1 MIFASGAVHLP
12 PNSKEVMGILR
23 LKSGLVS
30 FLSVLAILFSV
41 SVFAQHE
48 GENHGTGGE
57 EPAGEHKAEGMNP
70 GLILME
76 HILDKHEFH
85 FADINGTSIS
95 IPLPIILYSPER
107 GFSAFM
113 SSNFHHG
120 HQDYN
125 GYRVMLDHETGEEN
139 IVAVT
144 NGQVDESITV
154 YDFSMTRNV
163 VQMLLSLALL
173 LWIMLSIAK
182 KYARNGHKVAPSG
195 MQNAVEPVITFIRDD
210 VAKPNLGRRYAK
222 FMPYLLTVFFFILIN
237 NLTGLIPGAA
247 NVTGNITVTFLL
259 GLISLVL
266 ILFNTNSHFWGHIFN
281 PPVPGFV
288 KPILMIVEFLGVFIK
303 PIALII
309 RLFANMVAG
318 HMIIGCLILM
328 IFIFAE
334 LAPAAGLAFSPVSVL
349 FTVFIYAIE
358 LLVAFIQAYI
368 FTNLTA
374 VFIGL
379 SMEGEQFREEGAT
392 AHHH

>member
-1 MIFASGAVHLP
+1 
-12 PNSKEVMGILR
+12 MGIFR
-23 LKSGLVS
+23 LKSVLVA
-30 FLSVLAILFSV
+30 VLAGLAIMFSLN
-41 SVFAQHE
+41 VFAQHE
-48 GENHGTGGE
+48 GENHDEDGHAAGNHEAGTE
-57 EPAGEHKAEGMNP
+57 EAMNP

-95 IPLPIILYSPER
+95 IPLPVILYSPER
-107 GFSAFM
+107 GVSAFM

-120 HQDYN
+120 HEDYK
-125 GYRVMLDHETGEEN
+125 GYRLTLDHETGKET
-139 IVAVT
+139 IVPVGADGQIDPAV
-144 NGQVDESITV
+144 TV

-163 VQMLLSLALL
+163 VQMLLSLLL
-173 LWIMLSIAK
+173 LVWIMLAVAK
-182 KYARNGHKVAPSG
+182 KAAKNGSKVAPSG

-210 VAKPNLGRRYAK
+210 VARPNLGRRYAK

-266 ILFNTNSHFWGHIFN
+266 ILFNTNSHFWAHIFN

-379 SMEGEQFREEGAT
+379 SMEGEQFREEGAP
-392 AHHH
+392 AHH

>member
-1 MIFASGAVHLP
+1 
-12 PNSKEVMGILR
+12 MGIKR
-23 LKSGLVS
+23 FKSVLV
-30 FLSVLAILFSV
+30 SVLAGLAIMLSIN
-41 SVFAQHE
+41 VFAQHE
-48 GENHGTGGE
+48 GEDHAAGGHEATGE
-57 EPAGEHKAEGMNP
+57 EKMNP

-76 HILDKHEFH
+76 HILDNHEFH
-85 FADINGTSIS
+85 ITDYNGHPVS
-95 IPLPIILYSPER
+95 IPLPVILYSPER
-107 GFSAFM
+107 GLSTFM
-113 SSNFHHG
+113 SSHFHHG
-120 HQDYN
+120 KEDYK
-125 GYRVMLDHETGEEN
+125 GYRLTLDHETGKET
-139 IVAVT
+139 IVPVGT
-144 NGQVDESITV
+144 DGQVDAAVTV

-163 VQMLLSLALL
+163 TQMLISLALL
-173 LWIMLSIAK
+173 VWIMLSVAK
-182 KYARNGHKVAPSG
+182 RYQKGVIKAPSG
-195 MQNAVEPVITFIRDD
+195 MQNAIEPVITFIRDD
-210 VAKPNLGRRYAK
+210 VAKPNLGRKYAK

-247 NVTGNITVTFLL
+247 NVTGNITVTLLL
-259 GLISLVL
+259 GIISLLV
-266 ILFNTNSHFWGHIFN
+266 ILFTTNKHFWGHIFN

-288 KPILMIVEFLGVFIK
+288 KPILTIVEFLGVFIK
-303 PIALII
+303 PVALII

-318 HMIIGCLILM
+318 HMIIACLILM

>member
-1 MIFASGAVHLP
+1 MG
-12 PNSKEVMGILR
+12 SKR
-23 LKSGLVS
+23 FKSIWV
-30 FLSVLAILFSV
+30 SVLAGLAIMLSIN
-41 SVFAQHE
+41 VFAQHE
-48 GENHGTGGE
+48 GEDHAAGGHEPTGE
-57 EPAGEHKAEGMNP
+57 EKMNP

-85 FADINGTSIS
+85 FADYNGHTIGF
-95 IPLPIILYSPER
+95 PLPIILFSPER

-113 SSNFHHG
+113 SSRFEHG
-120 HQDYN
+120 HADHKN
-125 GYRVMLDHETGEEN
+125 YRITLNHETGKEN
-139 IVAVT
+139 IVAIGAD
-144 NGQVDESITV
+144 GQVDPTITV

-163 VQMLLSLALL
+163 VQMLLSLMLL
-173 LWIMLSIAK
+173 VWIMLSVAK
-182 KYARNGHKVAPSG
+182 RYQKGVIKAPSG
-195 MQNAVEPVITFIRDD
+195 MQNAIEPVITFIRDD
-210 VAKPNLGRRYAK
+210 VAKPNLGRKYVK

-247 NVTGNITVTFLL
+247 NVTGNITVTLLL
-259 GLISLVL
+259 GIISLLV
-266 ILFNTNSHFWGHIFN
+266 ILFTTNKHFWGHIFN

-288 KPILMIVEFLGVFIK
+288 KPILTIVEFLGVFIK
-303 PIALII
+303 PVALII

-318 HMIIGCLILM
+318 HMIIACLILM

-334 LAPAAGLAFSPVSVL
+334 LAPAAGLAFSPVSIL

>member
-1 MIFASGAVHLP
+1 MCIQRA
-12 PNSKEVMGILR
+12 
-23 LKSGLVS
+23 KSVWV
-30 FLSVLAILFSV
+30 SVLAGLAFFFSV

-48 GENHGTGGE
+48 GENH
-57 EPAGEHKAEGMNP
+57 PAGEQATGQHAPENHEAAEGGMNP

-76 HILDKHEFH
+76 HILDNHEFH
-85 FADINGTSIS
+85 FADYNGHAIS
-95 IPLPIILYSPER
+95 IPLPVILYSPQR
-107 GFSAFM
+107 GFSMFM
-113 SSNFHHG
+113 SSKFHHG
-120 HQDYN
+120 HEDYK
-125 GYRVMLDHETGEEN
+125 GYRLTVDHETGKES
-139 IVAVT
+139 IVAVGADG
-144 NGQVDESITV
+144 NVDPSVKV

-163 VQMLLSLALL
+163 TQMLLSLVLL
-173 LWIMLSIAK
+173 VWIMI
-182 KYARNGHKVAPSG
+182 KVANRYAKRGSNVAPTG
-195 MQNAVEPVITFIRDD
+195 IQNAVEPIITFIRDD
-210 VAKPNLGRRYAK
+210 VAKPNLGRFYAK

-247 NVTGNITVTFLL
+247 NVTGNIAVTLLL
-259 GLISLVL
+259 GLISLVV

-288 KPILMIVEFLGVFIK
+288 KPILTIVEFLGVFIK
-303 PIALII
+303 PVALII

-334 LAPAAGLAFSPVSVL
+334 IAPAAGLAFSPVSVL

-379 SMEGEQFREEGAT
+379 SMEGEQHREEGAH
-392 AHHH
+392 AHH

>member
-1 MIFASGAVHLP
+1 
-12 PNSKEVMGILR
+12 MGILR

-30 FLSVLAILFSV
+30 LLSVLAILFSV

-48 GENHGTGGE
+48 GENHGTEGQHAENHEAG
-57 EPAGEHKAEGMNP
+57 AGEKMNP

-85 FADINGTSIS
+85 FADINGHSIS

-120 HQDYN
+120 HEDYN
-125 GYRVMLDHETGEEN
+125 GYRVILDHENGKET
-139 IVAVT
+139 IVAVGAD
-144 NGQVDESITV
+144 GQVDESVTV

-173 LWIMLSIAK
+173 VWIMLAVAK
-182 KYARNGHKVAPSG
+182 KYAKNGHKVAPSG

-288 KPILMIVEFLGVFIK
+288 KPILTIVEFLGVFIK

-334 LAPAAGLAFSPVSVL
+334 LAPAAGIAFSPVSVL

>member
-1 MIFASGAVHLP
+1 
-12 PNSKEVMGILR
+12 MGILR
-23 LKSGLVS
+23 LKSGLISV
-30 FLSVLAILFSV
+30 LSVLAILFSV
-41 SVFAQHE
+41 TVFAQHE
-48 GENHGTGGE
+48 GENHDGAGQ
-57 EPAGEHKAEGMNP
+57 PAGNHEAGTEEKMNP

-85 FADINGTSIS
+85 FADINGTSLS

-120 HQDYN
+120 HEDYK

-139 IVAVT
+139 IVAV
-144 NGQVDESITV
+144 GADGKVDASVSV

-173 LWIMLSIAK
+173 LWIMLSVAK
-182 KYARNGHKVAPSG
+182 KYAKNGHKVAPSG
-195 MQNAVEPVITFIRDD
+195 MQNAIEPVITFIRDD

-247 NVTGNITVTFLL
+247 NVTGNITVTLLL
-259 GLISLVL
+259 GIISLLV
-266 ILFNTNSHFWGHIFN
+266 ILFTTNKHFWGHIFN

-288 KPILMIVEFLGVFIK
+288 KPILTIVEFLGVFIK
-303 PIALII
+303 PVALII

-318 HMIIGCLILM
+318 HMIIACLILM

-334 LAPAAGLAFSPVSVL
+334 LAPAAGMAFSPVSIL

>member
-1 MIFASGAVHLP
+1 
-12 PNSKEVMGILR
+12 MGILR
-23 LKSGLVS
+23 LKSVLV
-30 FLSVLAILFSV
+30 SVLAGLAILISLNV
-41 SVFAQHE
+41 SAKEGGEDQGHE
-48 GENHGTGGE
+48 GEKSGE
-57 EPAGEHKAEGMNP
+57 MNP

-85 FADINGTSIS
+85 FADYKGHTIG

-113 SSNFHHG
+113 SSRFEHG
-120 HQDYN
+120 HADYN
-125 GYRVMLDHETGEEN
+125 GYRITMDHENGKET
-139 IVAVT
+139 IVPVGAD
-144 NGQVDESITV
+144 GQVDANVSV

-173 LWIMLSIAK
+173 VWVMLSVAK
-182 KYARNGHKVAPSG
+182 KYAKNGSKVAPSG

-210 VAKPNLGRRYAK
+210 VAKPNLGRRYAR

-247 NVTGNITVTFLL
+247 NVTGNITVTLLL
-259 GLISLVL
+259 GIISLLV
-266 ILFNTNSHFWGHIFN
+266 ILFTTNKHFWGHIFN

-288 KPILMIVEFLGVFIK
+288 KPILTIVEFLGVFIK
-303 PIALII
+303 PVALII

-318 HMIIGCLILM
+318 HMIIACLILM

-349 FTVFIYAIE
+349 FTIFIYAIE

-379 SMEGEQFREEGAT
+379 SMEGEQFREEGAP
-392 AHHH
+392 AHH

>member
-1 MIFASGAVHLP
+1 
-12 PNSKEVMGILR
+12 MGIR
-23 LKSGLVS
+23 RIKSVWVS
-30 FLSVLAILFSV
+30 ILAGLAIMLSINV
-41 SVFAQHE
+41 SAQHE
-48 GENHGTGGE
+48 GEELAAGGHETTGE
-57 EPAGEHKAEGMNP
+57 EKMNP

-76 HILDKHEFH
+76 HILDNHEFH
-85 FADINGTSIS
+85 ITDYNGYPVS
-95 IPLPIILYSPER
+95 IPLPIILYSPQR
-107 GFSAFM
+107 GLSTFM
-113 SSNFHHG
+113 SSHFHHG
-120 HQDYN
+120 KEDYN
-125 GYRVMLDHETGEEN
+125 GYRLTSDHETGKET
-139 IVAVT
+139 IVPVGSD
-144 NGQVDESITV
+144 GQVDAAVTV

-163 VQMLLSLALL
+163 TQMLISLALL
-173 LWIMLSIAK
+173 VWIMLSVAK
-182 KYARNGHKVAPSG
+182 RYQKGVVKAPSG
-195 MQNAVEPVITFIRDD
+195 MQNAIEPVITFIRDD
-210 VAKPNLGRRYAK
+210 VAKPNLGRKYAK

-247 NVTGNITVTFLL
+247 NVTGNITVTLLL
-259 GLISLVL
+259 GIISLLV
-266 ILFNTNSHFWGHIFN
+266 ILFTTNKHFWGHIFN

-288 KPILMIVEFLGVFIK
+288 KPILTIVEFLGVFIK
-303 PIALII
+303 PVALII

-318 HMIIGCLILM
+318 HMIIACLILM

>member
-1 MIFASGAVHLP
+1 
-12 PNSKEVMGILR
+12 MGIQR
-23 LKSGLVS
+23 AKSVWV
-30 FLSVLAILFSV
+30 SVLAGLALFFSV
-41 SVFAQHE
+41 NLFAQHE
-48 GENHGTGGE
+48 GENHGTEGHGTENHDQAGHE
-57 EPAGEHKAEGMNP
+57 EAEGGMNP

-76 HILDKHEFH
+76 HILDNHEFH
-85 FADINGTSIS
+85 FADYNGHAIS
-95 IPLPIILYSPER
+95 IPLPVILYSPQR
-107 GFSAFM
+107 GFDMFM
-113 SSNFHHG
+113 SSKFHHG
-120 HQDYN
+120 HEDYK
-125 GYRVMLDHETGEEN
+125 GYRLTVDHETGKES
-139 IVAVT
+139 IVAV
-144 NGQVDESITV
+144 GADGSIDPAVKV

-163 VQMLLSLALL
+163 TQMLLSLVLL
-173 LWIMLSIAK
+173 VWIMI
-182 KYARNGHKVAPSG
+182 KVANRYAKRGSNVAPTG
-195 MQNAVEPVITFIRDD
+195 IQNAVEPVITFIRDD
-210 VAKPNLGRRYAK
+210 VAKPNLGRFYAK

-247 NVTGNITVTFLL
+247 NVTGNIAVTLLL
-259 GLISLVL
+259 GLISLVV

-288 KPILMIVEFLGVFIK
+288 KPILTIVEFLGVFIK
-303 PIALII
+303 PVALII

-334 LAPAAGLAFSPVSVL
+334 IAPAAGLAFSPVSVL

-379 SMEGEQFREEGAT
+379 SMEGEQHREEGAH
-392 AHHH
+392 AHH

>member
-1 MIFASGAVHLP
+1 
-12 PNSKEVMGILR
+12 
-23 LKSGLVS
+23 
-30 FLSVLAILFSV
+30 
-41 SVFAQHE
+41 
-48 GENHGTGGE
+48 
-57 EPAGEHKAEGMNP
+57 
-70 GLILME
+70 
-76 HILDKHEFH
+76 
-85 FADINGTSIS
+85 
-95 IPLPIILYSPER
+95 
-107 GFSAFM
+107 
-113 SSNFHHG
+113 
-120 HQDYN
+120 
-125 GYRVMLDHETGEEN
+125 
-139 IVAVT
+139 
-144 NGQVDESITV
+144 
-154 YDFSMTRNV
+154 

-173 LWIMLSIAK
+173 VWIMLSVAK

-259 GLISLVL
+259 GLISLIL

-281 PPVPGFV
+281 PPVPVGV
-288 KPILMIVEFLGVFIK
+288 KPILAIVEFLGVFIK
-303 PIALII
+303 PVALII

>member
-1 MIFASGAVHLP
+1 
-12 PNSKEVMGILR
+12 MGIR
-23 LKSGLVS
+23 RIKSVWVS
-30 FLSVLAILFSV
+30 ILAGLAIMLSIN
-41 SVFAQHE
+41 VFAQHE
-48 GENHGTGGE
+48 GEELAAGGHETTGE
-57 EPAGEHKAEGMNP
+57 EKMNP

-76 HILDKHEFH
+76 HILDNHEFH
-85 FADINGTSIS
+85 ITDYNGYPVS
-95 IPLPIILYSPER
+95 IPLPIILYSPQR
-107 GFSAFM
+107 GLSTFM
-113 SSNFHHG
+113 SSHFHHG
-120 HQDYN
+120 KEDYN
-125 GYRVMLDHETGEEN
+125 GYRLTSDHETGKET
-139 IVAVT
+139 IVPVGSD
-144 NGQVDESITV
+144 GQVDAAVTV

-163 VQMLLSLALL
+163 SQMLISLALL
-173 LWIMLSIAK
+173 VWIMLSVAK
-182 KYARNGHKVAPSG
+182 RYQKGVVKAPSG
-195 MQNAVEPVITFIRDD
+195 MQNAIEPVITFIRDD
-210 VAKPNLGRRYAK
+210 VAKPNLGRKYAK

-247 NVTGNITVTFLL
+247 NVTGNITVTLLL
-259 GLISLVL
+259 GIISLLV
-266 ILFNTNSHFWGHIFN
+266 ILFTTNKHFWGHIFN

-288 KPILMIVEFLGVFIK
+288 KPILTIVEFLGVFIK
-303 PIALII
+303 PVALII

-318 HMIIGCLILM
+318 HMIIACLILM

>member
-1 MIFASGAVHLP
+1 
-12 PNSKEVMGILR
+12 MGILR

-30 FLSVLAILFSV
+30 VLSVLAILFSV

-48 GENHGTGGE
+48 GENHGGAGQPAENHEAGAE
-57 EPAGEHKAEGMNP
+57 EKMNP

-95 IPLPIILYSPER
+95 IPLPVILYSPER

-120 HQDYN
+120 HEDYN
-125 GYRVMLDHETGEEN
+125 GYRITLDHETGKET
-139 IVAVT
+139 IVPVGA
-144 NGQVDESITV
+144 NGEVDDTISV

-173 LWIMLSIAK
+173 VWIMLAVAK
-182 KYARNGHKVAPSG
+182 KSIKNGSKVAPSG
-195 MQNAVEPVITFIRDD
+195 IQNAVEPVITFIRDD
-210 VAKPNLGRRYAK
+210 VAKPNLGKRYAK

-259 GLISLVL
+259 GLISLIL
-266 ILFNTNSHFWGHIFN
+266 ILFNTNSHFWAHIFN

-288 KPILMIVEFLGVFIK
+288 KPILTIVEFLGVFIK

-334 LAPAAGLAFSPVSVL
+334 LAPAAGVAFSPVSVL

>member
-1 MIFASGAVHLP
+1 
-12 PNSKEVMGILR
+12 MGIKR
-23 LKSGLVS
+23 FKSVWV
-30 FLSVLAILFSV
+30 SVLAGLAIMLSIN
-41 SVFAQHE
+41 VFAQHE
-48 GENHGTGGE
+48 GE
-57 EPAGEHKAEGMNP
+57 EPAAGGHETTGDEKMNP

-76 HILDKHEFH
+76 HILDKHEYH
-85 FADINGTSIS
+85 FADYNGHTIGF
-95 IPLPIILYSPER
+95 PLPILLFSPER

-113 SSNFHHG
+113 SSRFEHG
-120 HQDYN
+120 HADYN
-125 GYRVMLDHETGEEN
+125 NYRITLDHETGKET
-139 IVAVT
+139 IVAVGAD
-144 NGQVDESITV
+144 GQVDPAVTV

-163 VQMLLSLALL
+163 VQMLLSLMLL
-173 LWIMLSIAK
+173 VWIMLSVAK
-182 KYARNGHKVAPSG
+182 RYQKGVVKAPSG
-195 MQNAVEPVITFIRDD
+195 MQNAIEPVITFIRDD
-210 VAKPNLGRRYAK
+210 VAKPNLGRKYAK

-247 NVTGNITVTFLL
+247 NVTGNITVTLLL
-259 GLISLVL
+259 GIISLLV
-266 ILFNTNSHFWGHIFN
+266 ILFTTNKHFWGHIFN

-288 KPILMIVEFLGVFIK
+288 KPILTIVEFLGVFIK
-303 PIALII
+303 PVALII

-318 HMIIGCLILM
+318 HMIIACLILM

-334 LAPAAGLAFSPVSVL
+334 LAPSAGLAFSPVSIL

>member
-1 MIFASGAVHLP
+1 
-12 PNSKEVMGILR
+12 MGILR

-30 FLSVLAILFSV
+30 VLSVLAILFSV

-48 GENHGTGGE
+48 GESHGGE
-57 EPAGEHKAEGMNP
+57 GQPAKIHDAGTEEKMNP

-120 HQDYN
+120 HEDYN

-139 IVAVT
+139 IVAVN

-182 KYARNGHKVAPSG
+182 KYAKNGHKVAPSG

>member
-1 MIFASGAVHLP
+1 
-12 PNSKEVMGILR
+12 MGILR

-30 FLSVLAILFSV
+30 VLSVLAIMFSV
-41 SVFAQHE
+41 TVFAQHE
-48 GENHGTGGE
+48 GENHEAAGQ
-57 EPAGEHKAEGMNP
+57 PAENHEAGAAEKMNP

-76 HILDKHEFH
+76 HILDNHEFH
-85 FADINGTSIS
+85 IADYNGHPIS
-95 IPLPIILYSPER
+95 IPLPVILYSPQR

-120 HQDYN
+120 HEDYN
-125 GYRVMLDHETGEEN
+125 GYRITLDHETGKES
-139 IVAVT
+139 IVAVGAD
-144 NGQVDESITV
+144 GQVDASVTV

-163 VQMLLSLALL
+163 VQMLISLALL
-173 LWIMLSIAK
+173 VWIMLGVAK
-182 KYARNGHKVAPSG
+182 KSVRNGAKVAPSG
-195 MQNAVEPVITFIRDD
+195 MQNAIEPVITFIRDD

-266 ILFNTNSHFWGHIFN
+266 ILLNTNSHFWAHIFN

-379 SMEGEQFREEGAT
+379 SMEGEQFREEGAS